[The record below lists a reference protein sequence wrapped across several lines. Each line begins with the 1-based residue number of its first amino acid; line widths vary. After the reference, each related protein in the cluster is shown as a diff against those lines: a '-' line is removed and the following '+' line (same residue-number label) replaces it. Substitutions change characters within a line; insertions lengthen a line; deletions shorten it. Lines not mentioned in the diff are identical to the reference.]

1 MEVKGMSWSY
11 AELSKAAK
19 AAGGPEALTELL
31 VQSGKNQMTPWIAA
45 FALIGTGVG
54 IGITKAVEF
63 FKARKETSDQAVEAA
78 KQQLIQ
84 GIKDYDAKHED
95 NAASEKGEES
105 C

>member
-1 MEVKGMSWSY
+1 MSWNY

-31 VQSGKNQMTPWIAA
+31 VQSGRNQMTPWIAA

-63 FKARKETSDQAVEAA
+63 FKAKKKTSEQAVETA
-78 KQQLIQ
+78 KQELIQ

-95 NAASEKGEES
+95 SAASEEDKES

>member
-1 MEVKGMSWSY
+1 MSWNY

-31 VQSGKNQMTPWIAA
+31 VQSGRNQMTPWIAA

-63 FKARKETSDQAVEAA
+63 FKAKKEASDQAVEVA
-78 KQQLIQ
+78 KQELIK
-84 GIKDYDAKHED
+84 GIKDYD
-95 NAASEKGEES
+95 SEHGNNVTSGKEK
-105 C
+105 

>member
-1 MEVKGMSWSY
+1 MSWNY

-31 VQSGKNQMTPWIAA
+31 VQSGRNQMTPWIAA
-45 FALIGTGVG
+45 FTLIGAGVG

-63 FKARKETSDQAVEAA
+63 FKARKETSEQAVEAA
-78 KQQLIQ
+78 KQELIQ
-84 GIKDYDAKHED
+84 GINDYDEKHGES
-95 NAASEKGEES
+95 AASEEEEES